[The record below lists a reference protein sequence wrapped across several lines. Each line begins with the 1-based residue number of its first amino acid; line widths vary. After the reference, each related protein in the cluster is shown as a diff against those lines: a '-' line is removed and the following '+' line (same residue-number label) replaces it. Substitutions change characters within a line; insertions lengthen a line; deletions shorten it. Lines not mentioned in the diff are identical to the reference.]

1 MLSISIVTY
10 QLEVLLFHKLLDSL
24 YTAINNLNSDNL
36 PVTIQIIDNDNQEQL
51 LVEVCSDYQ
60 STFVHLEIISGLKNI
75 GFGRGHNLSILPSRA
90 KYHLIL
96 NPDVVLDPDCLI
108 KGITYLE
115 ENNTVCAVTPF
126 STDGKGNVQYLA
138 KRFPTVIDLFLRGLA
153 PRKIKSY
160 FQNRL
165 NNYESR
171 DIVNQ
176 NTIAMVDLISGCFML
191 CRTDYLKKIGG
202 FDERYFL
209 YFEDFALSMEL
220 QKFGVLHYLPSMKII
235 HYGGDTAQK
244 GLKHICMF
252 VSSSIKFFNQYG
264 WKFF

>member
-1 MLSISIVTY
+1 MISVIIVNYHCYKLTVRAT
-10 QLEVLLFHKLLDSL
+10 ESVLAQD
-24 YTAINNLNSDNL
+24 LN
-36 PVTIQIIDNDNQEQL
+36 TQIIVVDNSTDLSESQALQTNL
-51 LVEVCSDYQ
+51 SPEVKCIVSA
-60 STFVHLEIISGLKNI
+60 ENI
-75 GFGRGHNLSILPSRA
+75 GFGRGHNLSILPSSA

-108 KGITYLE
+108 EGITYLE
-115 ENNTVCAVTPF
+115 KNNNVCAVTPF

-138 KRFPTVIDLFLRGLA
+138 KRYPTVIDLFLRGLA
-153 PRKIKSY
+153 PRIIKSY
-160 FQNRL
+160 FQDRL

-244 GLKHICMF
+244 GLKHIIMF
-252 VSSSIKFFNQYG
+252 VSSSSKFFNQYG